1 MKRIKFLQSSL
12 AFLGGGFLLSSF
24 KMKDVQGVFIENSP
38 FLLPSSFDLYE
49 VLKPQKNKEAMAIEM
64 GNYQ

>member
-38 FLLPSSFDLYE
+38 FLLPSLPYSF
-49 VLKPQKNKEAMAIEM
+49 EALEPHTDCHIA
-64 GNYQ
+64 YDRTL